1 LRSGADSVV
10 SLVSVCGRKLFSLVL
25 TFNCLLCMVYA
36 IGLLAG
42 FYEAHWRLYR
52 PYLVDGSLF
61 WAIILASIVN
71 IFPAMSVGRVKTGR
85 LWFHHYVYGFVF
97 LVLSAIVLEMSTS
110 VPLVSLFTARKTSL
124 AVNVGRFF
132 VLGGLTL
139 VLDDFGDISKR
150 LRSVLNVLKSRA
162 YQARKI
168 ILATQCLTGLLSFY
182 IFVCVDLFIAV
193 NPVRATLGNFIL
205 AGTLLVTSL
214 TSFGGLK
221 RKVWLNIAPEK
232 ARSSKTRSE

>member
-1 LRSGADSVV
+1 MV

-25 TFNCLLCMVYA
+25 TFNCLLCIVYA

-42 FYEAHWRLYR
+42 FYEANWKLYP

-61 WAIILASIVN
+61 WVIILASIVN
-71 IFPAMSVGRVKTGR
+71 IFPAMSVGRMKTGR
-85 LWFHHYVYGFVF
+85 LWFHHYVYGFVV
-97 LVLSAIVLEMSTS
+97 LVLSAIMLKMSTS
-110 VPLVSLFTARKTSL
+110 VPLVSLFTARNASL
-124 AVNVGRFF
+124 ATNVGRFF

-139 VLDDFGDISKR
+139 ILDDLSDISKR
-150 LRSVLNVLKSRA
+150 LRSVLSVLKSKA

-168 ILATQCLTGLLSFY
+168 IHATQCLTGLLSFY
-182 IFVCVDLFIAV
+182 IFVCVSLYIAQ
-193 NPVRATLGNFIL
+193 NPASATLGNLIL

-221 RKVWLNIAPEK
+221 RKIWLNITPEK
-232 ARSSKTRSE
+232 V